1 MYEVQTKI
9 GSEIITLQSG
19 KLAKQANGAVLGTSG
34 GTSVLSTVCASNDE
48 RPELDYLPL
57 QVEYN
62 EKYYA
67 AGKIPGGFLKREAR
81 PKDREILVSRL
92 TDRPLRPLFD
102 KGLRR
107 DIQIIPTVISSDSV
121 QLPDVLAINC
131 SSAAVI
137 ISDIPFNGP
146 VGAVRISYVN
156 GSLCCNPTRTE
167 LESSTLDIIIAGT
180 AEGITMVEG
189 GAQEVSEE
197 LLLEAIEAARAPI
210 LDLCN
215 LQNSLREKCGREKFQ
230 IQVMDIP
237 KRSAQVDD
245 IIASVKSDYQTACFV
260 KGKME
265 RASALRQIR
274 KNAFQTEG
282 LEDNDIKELGAA
294 FESLESDIVRAAVL
308 KEERRVDGR
317 SPVDIRPISTEINIL
332 PRTHGS
338 ALFTRGETQSL
349 TVITLGTVHDEKIV
363 DDISGNGRESFLLH
377 YNFPPFSVGE
387 TGRLMTG
394 RREIGH
400 GELANRS
407 VRAMI
412 PDKTNFPY
420 TTRIVSEILESNGSS
435 SMATVCAA
443 SMALMDAGVPIKKPI
458 AGIAMGLIADGD
470 NCVVLS
476 DISGEEDHLGDMDF
490 KVAGTEDGIT
500 GFQMDIKVQNI
511 DAEIMKRALLQAK
524 EGRMH
529 ILKEMAK
536 TITES
541 KTELSSYAP
550 RIISFH
556 VDPESL
562 GILIGPSGKTIKGM
576 NERYDV
582 STNIEDDGTVTIY
595 SEIQENGNNAKAAFL
610 KLLEEP
616 EIGKVYDGTVKRIV
630 DFGAF
635 IEFLPGKEGLCHI
648 SKMSTQ
654 RIESVSDVLHMNQ
667 SVEVAIIEIDKMGR
681 VNLSLADE
689 EIINKNAQSTPR
701 KRYDNGGR
709 QGGRGQGYFERS
721 DSFSRKRRR

>member
-1 MYEVQTKI
+1 MHEVQTKI

-19 KLAKQANGAVLGTSG
+19 KLAKQANGAVLGTIG
-34 GTSVLSTVCASNDE
+34 GTSVLSTVCASHED

-92 TDRPLRPLFD
+92 TDRPLRPLFH

-107 DIQIIPTVISSDSV
+107 DIQVVPTVVSSDLV
-121 QLPDVLAINC
+121 HLPDVLAINC
-131 SSAAVI
+131 SSAAVV

-146 VGAVRISYVN
+146 VGAVRISYVD
-156 GSLCCNPTRTE
+156 GALLCNPTRAE
-167 LESSTLDIIIAGT
+167 LDTSTLDIIIAGT

-189 GAQEVSEE
+189 GAQEISEE

-210 LDLCN
+210 LELCN
-215 LQNSLREKCGREKFQ
+215 LQNSLREKCGRDKFH
-230 IQVMDIP
+230 IQVTDAP
-237 KRSAQVDD
+237 PANAKVDD
-245 IIASVKSDYQTACFV
+245 IIAAVKNDYQTACFV

-265 RASALRQIR
+265 RADALRQIR
-274 KNAFQTEG
+274 KSALQTEG
-282 LEDNDIKELGAA
+282 LEEDDIKELGAA
-294 FESLESDIVRAAVL
+294 FEALESDIVRTAVL
-308 KEERRVDGR
+308 QEARRVDGR
-317 SPVDIRPISTEINIL
+317 SPADIRTISTEVGIL

-349 TVITLGTVHDEKIV
+349 TVITLGTIHDEKIV
-363 DDISGNGRESFLLH
+363 DDISGDGRESFLLH

-407 VRAMI
+407 VRAMV
-412 PDKTNFPY
+412 PDKTHFPY

-443 SMALMDAGVPIKKPI
+443 SMALMNAGVPIKKPI

-490 KVAGTEDGIT
+490 KVAGTKDGIT
-500 GFQMDIKVQNI
+500 GFQMDIKMQNI
-511 DAEIMKRALLQAK
+511 DAEIMKKALLQAK

-529 ILKEMAK
+529 ILQEMAK
-536 TITES
+536 TIAEP
-541 KTELSSYAP
+541 KAELSLYAP
-550 RIISFH
+550 RIISFN
-556 VDPESL
+556 VNPESL

-576 NERYDV
+576 NERFNV
-582 STNIEDDGTVTIY
+582 NTNIEDDGTVTIY
-595 SEIQENGNNAKAAFL
+595 SEVEESGNNAKAAFL

-667 SVEVAIIEIDKMGR
+667 SVEVTIIEIDKMGR

-689 EIINKNAQSTPR
+689 EILKKNAQNPPR

-709 QGGRGQGYFERS
+709 QGGRGQGHFERS
-721 DSFSRKRRR
+721 DSFSRRRR

>member
-1 MYEVQTKI
+1 MHEVQKKI

-19 KLAKQANGAVLGTSG
+19 KLAKQANGAVLGTIG
-34 GTSVLSTVCASNDE
+34 DTSVLSTVCASHED

-107 DIQIIPTVISSDSV
+107 DIQVVPTVVSSDSV
-121 QLPDVLAINC
+121 HLPDVLAINC
-131 SSAAVI
+131 SSAAVV

-156 GSLCCNPTRTE
+156 GSLLCNPTREE
-167 LESSTLDIIIAGT
+167 LDTSTLDIIIAGT

-189 GAQEVSEE
+189 GAQEISEE

-210 LDLCN
+210 LELCN
-215 LQNSLREKCGREKFQ
+215 LQNSLQEKCGRNKFQ
-230 IQVMDIP
+230 IQVPDAV
-237 KRSAQVDD
+237 STNTQVDD
-245 IIASVKSDYQTACFV
+245 IISSVKSDYQTACFV

-265 RASALRQIR
+265 RADALRQIR
-274 KNAFQTEG
+274 KNALQTEG
-282 LEDNDIKELGAA
+282 LEEGDIKELGAA
-294 FESLESDIVRAAVL
+294 FESLESDIVRTAVL
-308 KEERRVDGR
+308 QEARRVDGR
-317 SPVDIRPISTEINIL
+317 SPADIRPITTEVGIL

-349 TVITLGTVHDEKIV
+349 TVITLGTVQDEKIV
-363 DDISGNGRESFLLH
+363 DDISGDGRESFLLH

-412 PDKTNFPY
+412 PEKNKFPY

-443 SMALMDAGVPIKKPI
+443 SMALMDAGIPIKKPI

-490 KVAGTEDGIT
+490 KVAGTKDGIT
-500 GFQMDIKVQNI
+500 GFQMDIKMQNI
-511 DAEIMKRALLQAK
+511 DAEVMKKALLQAK

-529 ILKEMAK
+529 ILQEMEK
-536 TITES
+536 TIAEP
-541 KTELSSYAP
+541 KTELSLYAP
-550 RIISFH
+550 RIISFK

-576 NERYDV
+576 NERFNV

-595 SEIQENGNNAKAAFL
+595 SEIQQNGNNAKAAFL

-654 RIESVSDVLHMNQ
+654 RIDSVSDVLHMNQ

-689 EIINKNAQSTPR
+689 EILKKNAQNPPR

-709 QGGRGQGYFERS
+709 QGGRGHGHSERS
-721 DSFSRKRRR
+721 DSFSRRRR